1 MRIFFFDLVSFLFET
16 DVVILKSI
24 VYELRFY
31 MPHKSRKEK
40 NKRGKGDGILQSH
53 KNVSFLFIVGF
64 VRKETAEMIS
74 LDASIHESY
83 YLFLRF
89 FFSQESGDN
98 NSLLLR

>member
-1 MRIFFFDLVSFLFET
+1 M
-16 DVVILKSI
+16 
-24 VYELRFY
+24 
-31 MPHKSRKEK
+31 
-40 NKRGKGDGILQSH
+40 
-53 KNVSFLFIVGF
+53 SFLFIVGF

-98 NSLLLR
+98 NSLLVVGLLR